1 MARKPK
7 APINMSSLL
16 KSTTGTLAQIQ
27 EKTNSLTILAN
38 IVRHICPDL
47 PADAWHIANSREDTL
62 IIDVKSPAWGQRFQ
76 FERNNICR
84 ALVQQTNGQFQRIE
98 IKINPQSFRQS
109 RINIDDLLT
118 KKKENNQSIS
128 NSTNELIDTK
138 IVPNQVTEKQF
149 MDIAKKAPKGLKEKL
164 EKLAKVAGGK
174 HK

>member
-47 PADAWHIANSREDTL
+47 PADAWHIANSRDDIL
-62 IIDVKSPAWGQRFQ
+62 IVDVKSPAWGQRLQ
-76 FERNNICR
+76 FERNNICN
-84 ALVQQTNGQFQRIE
+84 ALIEQTHGQFQRIE

-109 RINIDDLLT
+109 RTNLFD
-118 KKKENNQSIS
+118 KKPQNTISQTSKSSDENNINTVNNAITAQ
-128 NSTNELIDTK
+128 
-138 IVPNQVTEKQF
+138 QF
-149 MDIAKKAPKGLKEKL
+149 LEVAKKAPKGLKEKL
-164 EKLAKVAGGK
+164 EKLAKVAGNK
-174 HK
+174 HI

>member
-47 PADAWHIANSREDTL
+47 PADAWHIANSRQDTL

-76 FERNNICR
+76 FERNNICNE
-84 ALVQQTNGQFQRIE
+84 LIQQTYGQYQRIE

-109 RINIDDLLT
+109 RINIDDIID
-118 KKKENNQSIS
+118 KKNSNNKEKNERSDNN
-128 NSTNELIDTK
+128 DTK
-138 IVPNQVTEKQF
+138 LIRNEVTAQKF
-149 MDIAKKAPKGLKEKL
+149 MDIAKNAPKGLKEKL
-164 EKLAKVAGGK
+164 EKLAKVAGSK
-174 HK
+174 HV

>member
-76 FERNNICR
+76 FERNNICN
-84 ALVQQTNGQFQRIE
+84 ALSQQTNGQYLRIE

-109 RINIDDLLT
+109 RINIDDIINNNAKSKNTIKNNENKET
-118 KKKENNQSIS
+118 KLI
-128 NSTNELIDTK
+128 TNE
-138 IVPNQVTEKQF
+138 VTAQKF
-149 MDIAKKAPKGLKEKL
+149 MDIAKNAPKGLKEKL
-164 EKLAKVAGGK
+164 EKLARVAGSK
-174 HK
+174 HVS